1 MSLLQRLLSRL
12 GFPYRGHV
20 RRDPAFRYYELGGN
34 LHLTLKDLAEQ
45 EGRTEEDLTADLLA
59 RGLSEYY
66 SSDELWQKWEALSP
80 REQEVAALT
89 CLGFTNRQ
97 IASQLGISADTVK
110 THLRNVLAKFQLHSK
125 SELRLA
131 FAGWDFSAWMEHG

>member
-1 MSLLQRLLSRL
+1 MSLWRRLLNRL
-12 GFPYRGHV
+12 GV

-34 LHLTLKDLAEQ
+34 LHLTLKDLAAQ
-45 EGRTEEDLTADLLA
+45 EGRSEEDLASDLLA

-66 SSDELWQKWEALSP
+66 STDELWQKWEALSP

-110 THLRNVLAKFQLHSK
+110 THLRNVLTKFQLHSK

-131 FAGWDFSAWMEHG
+131 FAGWDFSAWMGQG

>member
-12 GFPYRGHV
+12 GV
-20 RRDPAFRYYELGGN
+20 RRDPAFRYYELGET
-34 LHLTLKDLAEQ
+34 LHMTLKDLAAQ
-45 EGRTEEDLTADLLA
+45 EGRTEEDLAADLLA

-66 SSDELWQKWEALSP
+66 STDELWQKWEKLSV
-80 REQEVAALT
+80 RERQVAALT

-97 IASQLGISADTVK
+97 IAYHLSISVDTVK
-110 THLRNVLAKFQLHSK
+110 THLRNLLAKLQLHSK

-131 FAGWDFSAWMEHG
+131 FAGWDFSAWLEQR